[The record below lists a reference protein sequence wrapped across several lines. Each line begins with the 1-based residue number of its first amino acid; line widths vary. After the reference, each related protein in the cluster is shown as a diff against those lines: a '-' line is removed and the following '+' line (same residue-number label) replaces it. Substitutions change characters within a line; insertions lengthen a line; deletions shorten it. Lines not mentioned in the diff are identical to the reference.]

1 MAVRKGDDRHL
12 RRMVADII
20 HLQEMFDRLV
30 ELKQHAS
37 PSVSDALTATRQDW
51 QQLAE
56 NARRHATEHA
66 DPDTKQA
73 LLELAE
79 SYDKLAE
86 RDADRTAS

>member
-1 MAVRKGDDRHL
+1 
-12 RRMVADII
+12 
-20 HLQEMFDRLV
+20 
-30 ELKQHAS
+30 
-37 PSVSDALTATRQDW
+37 LTATKQDW

-86 RDADRTAS
+86 RDADRAAR